1 MLSGMFCV
9 LVQRDQEF
17 FKSSS
22 VTEEKAKEWGQNFGG
37 LREVYIENNSKNN
50 Y

>member
-1 MLSGMFCV
+1 MFCV
-9 LVQRDQEF
+9 LGQRDQEF
-17 FKSSS
+17 FKSS
-22 VTEEKAKEWGQNFGG
+22 VTEEKAKERGQNFGG